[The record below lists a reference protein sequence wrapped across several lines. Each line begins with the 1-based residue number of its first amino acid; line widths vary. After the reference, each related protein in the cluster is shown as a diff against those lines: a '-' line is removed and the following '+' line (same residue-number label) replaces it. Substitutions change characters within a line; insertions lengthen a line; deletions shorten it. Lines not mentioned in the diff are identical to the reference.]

1 MAEAIE
7 AVDEPEEEECP
18 KCPPPGA
25 PAWMATFADMATL
38 LMAFFVLILSFAE
51 FNTPKFKQISGS
63 LQNAFGVQRV
73 VPVVEQPKGTTVISL
88 EFSPSPSPSVTNEIT
103 QETTELERP
112 ELEIKTDDD
121 EAPEGADVGRDGTTE
136 GAGGQQ
142 DSAAEGQSGA
152 QSGAQAD
159 GQSDAQSAA
168 QAEAMDAADLA
179 RALDQAIQSGE
190 VSVEM
195 AGENVVINFP
205 SENTEQKDLP
215 SLIEETLQALAEARQ
230 ASGQAESEVL
240 FGGLEQQLA
249 ELAAAARQPET
260 SLGQA
265 ELDRLEQQQ
274 AEAQARADRAAVA
287 KDLLTVALRQE
298 LGEGL
303 VEVEQQDGKVLV
315 TVGAGGA
322 FSSGSADLTEAA
334 RDIMSRV
341 AFAAMG
347 DSSTIVVAGHT
358 DNVPIRGGVFRDN
371 WDLAAARAASVVQS
385 IEATGLVQPSRMQ
398 AVSYGETQPVDS
410 NESDDG
416 RERNRRIEISIEY

>member
-1 MAEAIE
+1 MAEAIA
-7 AVDEPEEEECP
+7 AVEEPEEEECP

-73 VPVVEQPKGTTVISL
+73 IPVVEQPKGTTVISM
-88 EFSPSPSPSVTNEIT
+88 EFSPSPSPSVTNEMT
-103 QETTELERP
+103 QQTTELERP
-112 ELEIKTDDD
+112 ELEVETNEDV
-121 EAPEGADVGRDGTTE
+121 APEGGDDGQDGTTE
-136 GAGGQQ
+136 GSGGEQESVPEEQ
-142 DSAAEGQSGA
+142 TGA
-152 QSGAQAD
+152 QSD
-159 GQSDAQSAA
+159 TLDAT
-168 QAEAMDAADLA
+168 ELA

-190 VSVEM
+190 VSIEM

-205 SENTEQKDLP
+205 SDDPTQKDLP

-230 ASGQAESEVL
+230 ASGKADSEVL

-265 ELDRLEQQQ
+265 ELERLEQEQ
-274 AEAQARADRAAVA
+274 AEAQESADRASIA
-287 KDLLTVALRQE
+287 KDMLTVALRQE

-303 VEVEQQDGKVLV
+303 VEVEQIEGKVVV

-322 FSSGSADLTEAA
+322 FPSGSADLTAAA
-334 RDIMSRV
+334 RDIMSRI
-341 AFAAMG
+341 AFAAM
-347 DSSTIVVAGHT
+347 DDESTIVVAGHT
-358 DNVPIRGGVFRDN
+358 DDVPISGVFRDN
-371 WDLAAARAASVVQS
+371 WDLAAARSASVVQS
-385 IEATGLVQPSRMQ
+385 IEATGLVQPGRMQ
-398 AVSYGETQPVDS
+398 AVSFGETQPVDT
-410 NESDDG
+410 NDTAEG